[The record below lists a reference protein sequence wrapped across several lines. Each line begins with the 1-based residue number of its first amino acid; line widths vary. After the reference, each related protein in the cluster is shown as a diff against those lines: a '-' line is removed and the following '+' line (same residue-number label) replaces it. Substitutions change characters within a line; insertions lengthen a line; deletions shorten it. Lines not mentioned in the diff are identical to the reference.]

1 MRRLIFLAPMASLV
15 GPLVVLVSIAVPASA
30 EQVPNIDRGILGDW
44 EAKPFTWRTGDVK
57 GCRYRQIITIDRKV
71 SPGRYVGTYKAR
83 TSCVSKAWNLRGK
96 IFVSVTGRAVTID
109 ADTKY
114 WIRESVRYVN
124 SYRMEGKDAK
134 GHPMIYVRPK
144 GAPNS

>member
-1 MRRLIFLAPMASLV
+1 MRRPIPIALLALILAPIVWPA
-15 GPLVVLVSIAVPASA
+15 GPVLADQAPD
-30 EQVPNIDRGILGDW
+30 IDRGILGDW

-71 SPGRYVGTYKAR
+71 GPGRFIGTYKAR

-96 IFVSVTGRAVTID
+96 IFVSVSGRTVTID
-109 ADTKY
+109 AATQY
-114 WIRESVRYVN
+114 WIRETVRYVN